1 MQTLASA
8 VRIKGRK
15 MLCALLAVGTTARS
29 SVVMGATTLPTYRE
43 HLNCVRAAKYTVDG
57 GARGMREVF
66 RSASWP
72 PRLWA

>member
-1 MQTLASA
+1 MRQGILYIQQILHSEGMTA
-8 VRIKGRK
+8 VKDPDIQQIHWDAYKSLLDRGLLKGIR
-15 MLCALLAVGTTARS
+15 T
-29 SVVMGATTLPTYRE
+29 
-43 HLNCVRAAKYTVDG
+43 AKYTVDG